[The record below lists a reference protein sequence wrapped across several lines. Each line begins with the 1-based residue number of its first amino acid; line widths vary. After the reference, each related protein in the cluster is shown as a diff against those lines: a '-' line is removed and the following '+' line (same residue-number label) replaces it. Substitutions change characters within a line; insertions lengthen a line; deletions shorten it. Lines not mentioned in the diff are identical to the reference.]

1 MFSPMGQT
9 NPEDFGNGGTIDGD
23 LIVSGDL
30 QVSGGGSLS
39 FDEIVQG
46 TQVVEITNTEALL
59 VRKASDG
66 GDVFIVD
73 TTNSRVGIGGTALSQ
88 LHITQ
93 SGTTTADGIRLT
105 NGESFELMAGIIGS
119 TSSGFSIFD
128 VTDNAV
134 RLSIDTS
141 GNVNIPQ
148 KLEIGGNLGVGVA
161 PSSSYVLYGSGSGSP
176 TIRLTDTT
184 NSTILDLRA
193 DDTGALIRST
203 GNHPLRLNTNQVD
216 RVTITND
223 GDVQLQERLTFS
235 GTNDSIIASSI
246 TPHSN
251 GFIYIT
257 GGSGGIV
264 IGDDTPSSR
273 IQILNDAEIRF
284 EVNGS
289 EKMRLDS
296 TGLGIG
302 INNPVTELHIKGS
315 GEILRIENDTNAS
328 GNTFMSFYDTSALK
342 GYLGFTGGSSDHYVL
357 YNNENADMRFFTNA
371 THYMTLDASG
381 NLGVGTTNIDAKL
394 VVAQASADT
403 ALKVSREDQAN
414 IQLIASGRGSV
425 RSSASL
431 ALQTGGANVRMLL
444 DDNSRISLGN
454 NDSSGATS
462 NTIFG
467 RLAGNAIA
475 SGAIDNVL
483 IGNEAGNDVTTGDY
497 LVAIGSFALE
507 KEDVGR
513 SSIAIG
519 ASALGRQ
526 NTASEGSAN
535 TIGIGTNA
543 GFYNV
548 TGIDNVLIGHN
559 AGVGADGNSHSNNVA
574 VGSKAMFD
582 VTTGSSNVAIGKSA
596 GENITT
602 GSQNTV
608 LGTNALPTAD
618 GGEGN
623 NVAIGMSAMMNVNN
637 DNADDN
643 ICIGVEAGKGGT
655 GSLRRSIAIGTIA
668 LDATGSNNVE
678 GAVAIG
684 YNSLGAL
691 TSGASNVAVGYQSA
705 KNLTTGASN
714 VSIGYSAM
722 GNSHL
727 GCDKNVIIG
736 TSAFFNGEVDES
748 VFIGFN
754 AGGDGT
760 TTTGANGSVGIGKSS
775 LNNLTS
781 GGGNTALGFEALK
794 TISTGATSTA
804 VGYEALELA
813 TGSGNTAI
821 GYEAGNV
828 ISTGAENTILGGFSN
843 PSAFNAT
850 NETVVGGGTTGQ
862 GSNTVTLGNT
872 SVTAVYMA
880 QDSGAT
886 VHCAGVN
893 FPDSQVASSDANTL
907 DDYEEGTYTP
917 VVSNGSSNYSAS
929 VQNGYYT
936 KIGDQVFVQVNITSS
951 EAGSGGALQVT
962 LPFNYNGASNKFI
975 TASVR
980 YGGLD
985 LDANCVQL
993 MLGNSSS
1000 GTSNLLFFSQQRDDN
1015 TQLNL
1020 SADAYSSGDTFQFN
1034 VHYKVA

>member
-1 MFSPMGQT
+1 MGQT
-9 NPEDFGNGGTIDGD
+9 NPEVFGNGCTIDGD

-315 GEILRIENDTNAS
+315 GEILRIDNDTNAS

-403 ALKVSREDQAN
+403 A
-414 IQLIASGRGSV
+414 
-425 RSSASL
+425 
-431 ALQTGGANVRMLL
+431 
-444 DDNSRISLGN
+444 
-454 NDSSGATS
+454 
-462 NTIFG
+462 
-467 RLAGNAIA
+467 
-475 SGAIDNVL
+475 
-483 IGNEAGNDVTTGDY
+483 
-497 LVAIGSFALE
+497 
-507 KEDVGR
+507 
-513 SSIAIG
+513 
-519 ASALGRQ
+519 
-526 NTASEGSAN
+526 
-535 TIGIGTNA
+535 
-543 GFYNV
+543 
-548 TGIDNVLIGHN
+548 
-559 AGVGADGNSHSNNVA
+559 
-574 VGSKAMFD
+574 
-582 VTTGSSNVAIGKSA
+582 
-596 GENITT
+596 
-602 GSQNTV
+602 
-608 LGTNALPTAD
+608 
-618 GGEGN
+618 
-623 NVAIGMSAMMNVNN
+623 
-637 DNADDN
+637 
-643 ICIGVEAGKGGT
+643 
-655 GSLRRSIAIGTIA
+655 
-668 LDATGSNNVE
+668 
-678 GAVAIG
+678 
-684 YNSLGAL
+684 
-691 TSGASNVAVGYQSA
+691 
-705 KNLTTGASN
+705 
-714 VSIGYSAM
+714 
-722 GNSHL
+722 
-727 GCDKNVIIG
+727 
-736 TSAFFNGEVDES
+736 
-748 VFIGFN
+748 
-754 AGGDGT
+754 
-760 TTTGANGSVGIGKSS
+760 
-775 LNNLTS
+775 
-781 GGGNTALGFEALK
+781 
-794 TISTGATSTA
+794 
-804 VGYEALELA
+804 
-813 TGSGNTAI
+813 
-821 GYEAGNV
+821 
-828 ISTGAENTILGGFSN
+828 
-843 PSAFNAT
+843 
-850 NETVVGGGTTGQ
+850 
-862 GSNTVTLGNT
+862 
-872 SVTAVYMA
+872 
-880 QDSGAT
+880 
-886 VHCAGVN
+886 
-893 FPDSQVASSDANTL
+893 
-907 DDYEEGTYTP
+907 
-917 VVSNGSSNYSAS
+917 
-929 VQNGYYT
+929 
-936 KIGDQVFVQVNITSS
+936 
-951 EAGSGGALQVT
+951 
-962 LPFNYNGASNKFI
+962 
-975 TASVR
+975 
-980 YGGLD
+980 
-985 LDANCVQL
+985 
-993 MLGNSSS
+993 
-1000 GTSNLLFFSQQRDDN
+1000 
-1015 TQLNL
+1015 
-1020 SADAYSSGDTFQFN
+1020 
-1034 VHYKVA
+1034 